1 MFLIKF
7 LSASVFERASFV
19 WSASV
24 GEREDLFVIVY
35 SPLCFPPRVERVLI
49 LITFTAAPSS
59 NLVIAESAQDFHSPL
74 FLLCLEILNLF
85 IKK

>member
-7 LSASVFERASFV
+7 HSASVFERASFV

-49 LITFTAAPSS
+49 LITFIAAPSS
-59 NLVIAESAQDFHSPL
+59 NIVIEESAL
-74 FLLCLEILNLF
+74 
-85 IKK
+85 